1 MSRSIPTRRPAA
13 FASAAVLALAVLVAA
28 CSAGT
33 PSRNELVEALKT
45 SGVPADVARCAADA
59 MEDSLSSDQLAQIV
73 ERGPGGAPA
82 DDAERTDDPSD
93 KVRAALAVCRE
104 DLPVTTV
111 PGTTAPGTVPGAST
125 VPSQGTTT
133 SVAATTVP
141 ASSGATETA
150 PAAGSDADGDAGIP
164 GTDDTG
170 PAFDTVPPSSGG

>member
-1 MSRSIPTRRPAA
+1 MVRASLAA
-13 FASAAVLALAVLVAA
+13 LLVGVLVAA

-111 PGTTAPGTVPGAST
+111 PGTTVPGSPT
-125 VPSQGTTT
+125 VPSQGSTT

-141 ASSGATETA
+141 ASAGATETA

>member
-1 MSRSIPTRRPAA
+1 M
-13 FASAAVLALAVLVAA
+13 LAVLITA

-45 SGVPADVARCAADA
+45 SGIPPDVARCAADA
-59 MEDSLSSDQLAQIV
+59 IEDSLSSEQLAQIV

-82 DDAERTDDPSD
+82 DDTERTDDPSD

-111 PGTTAPGTVPGAST
+111 PGTTVPGAST
-125 VPSQGTTT
+125 PPTLATTT
-133 SVAATTVP
+133 TPPATTVP
-141 ASSGATETA
+141 ATADATETA
-150 PAAGSDADGDAGIP
+150 PAAGSDADNDADSP

-170 PAFDTVPPSSGG
+170 PAFDTVPPTSEG